1 MAGAYPLRTGL
12 QVVQSNCGVF
22 FKELYQKLF
31 PKAWLSLPRH
41 RKGTFLG
48 TDWVVRVVWTSYRDY
63 EAK

>member
-1 MAGAYPLRTGL
+1 MPGAYLPLSTGL
-12 QVVQSNCGVF
+12 QVVRSNCGVF

-48 TDWVVRVVWTSYRDY
+48 TAPGGASCLDQLQRL
-63 EAK
+63 

>member
-31 PKAWLSLPRH
+31 PKAWL
-41 RKGTFLG
+41 GTFLG
-48 TDWVVRVVWTSYRDY
+48 TAPGGASCLDQLQRL
-63 EAK
+63 